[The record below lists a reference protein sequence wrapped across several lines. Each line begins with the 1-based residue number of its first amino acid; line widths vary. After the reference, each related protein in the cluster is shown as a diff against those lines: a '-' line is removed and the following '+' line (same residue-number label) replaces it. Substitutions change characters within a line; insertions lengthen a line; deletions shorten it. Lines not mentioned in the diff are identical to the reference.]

1 MTVGD
6 RIRDRRKELG
16 LTQGELGKRLGWG
29 KSAVCRVEKEG
40 NNITTDRITR
50 IAQALSCSPAYLMGW
65 TKNPGQLS
73 IYDALDV
80 SYPTDKNG
88 YPIIKNSP
96 PSEEYELK
104 KFEVTEEEYQ
114 MVQKYKTMSP
124 ELKNVVDNIIEDA
137 FQKKQ
142 EEIRKTQ
149 ELLGFGGFL

>member
-73 IYDALDV
+73 IYDALNV
-80 SYPTDKNG
+80 SYPTDENG
-88 YPIIKNSP
+88 YPLIKKGP
-96 PSEEYELK
+96 QGEDPDVK
-104 KFEVTEEEYQ
+104 KFVVTEEEYQ
-114 MVQKYKTMSP
+114 MIQKYKTMSP
-124 ELKNVVDNIIEDA
+124 ELKKVVDNIIENA
-137 FQKKQ
+137 FQEKQ

-149 ELLGFGGFL
+149 ELFGFGSFL